1 VASASAR
8 RTTETTRQT
17 RLPKHKITKRKKS
30 SGKPSR
36 PLSAYNVFY
45 RDERVKWLAE
55 TAQHVRCENTEAIDS
70 KSRFLDMGKAISSRW
85 KLISPEERVKYEKIA
100 QEDKKRYNN
109 EKKEYNEQIL
119 RGTKLGRAFLE
130 RRTILGS
137 NSAMTSANMHTTVAA
152 VEEETGAVTIPSI
165 AMLHPQPPS
174 VTIAPDDS
182 ATARRATRTVTQPVL
197 QASMIDHR
205 ERLHFPNSDQC
216 RRNETPA
223 MTEFLE
229 TVSLAVLLEHRRQEQ
244 EGHAIYQQRQF
255 LDRFPQ
261 IGSTIADPLVS
272 DVASMQP
279 RSTMPCSLQERTE
292 LLRAVLSQIEQL
304 LVNNIRANAPTFLSS
319 LTRTPSHGMNTET
332 TVPSQVLLHAWT
344 GAGGT
349 AQQHFTQHLPQNAH
363 ATHLAVEW
371 LESALTDPES
381 AQSWHGGYEVNH
393 GHQQG

>member
-1 VASASAR
+1 
-8 RTTETTRQT
+8 
-17 RLPKHKITKRKKS
+17 
-30 SGKPSR
+30 
-36 PLSAYNVFY
+36 
-45 RDERVKWLAE
+45 
-55 TAQHVRCENTEAIDS
+55 
-70 KSRFLDMGKAISSRW
+70 
-85 KLISPEERVKYEKIA
+85 
-100 QEDKKRYNN
+100 
-109 EKKEYNEQIL
+109 
-119 RGTKLGRAFLE
+119 
-130 RRTILGS
+130 
-137 NSAMTSANMHTTVAA
+137 
-152 VEEETGAVTIPSI
+152 
-165 AMLHPQPPS
+165 
-174 VTIAPDDS
+174 
-182 ATARRATRTVTQPVL
+182 
-197 QASMIDHR
+197 
-205 ERLHFPNSDQC
+205 
-216 RRNETPA
+216 
-223 MTEFLE
+223 
-229 TVSLAVLLEHRRQEQ
+229 LAVLLEHRRQEQ

-279 RSTMPCSLQERTE
+279 QSNMPCSLQERTE

-304 LVNNIRANAPTFLSS
+304 LVNNILNNAPTFLSS
-319 LTRTPSHGMNTET
+319 LTRTPSHGMITET